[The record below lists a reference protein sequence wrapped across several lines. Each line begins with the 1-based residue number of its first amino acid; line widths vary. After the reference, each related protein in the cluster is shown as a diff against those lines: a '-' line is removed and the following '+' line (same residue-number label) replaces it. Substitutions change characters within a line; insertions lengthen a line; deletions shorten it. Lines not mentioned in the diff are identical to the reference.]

1 MKLIKSLGVIGSLI
15 FIAAC
20 GNNASSTATDSTTAA
35 NADTTKKTADN
46 KAEQNF
52 INYAVPGNTKEIVWL
67 KAGIKDGHNKQL
79 KEHAKMMLKDH
90 LKLDSTVSA
99 YLVKHKDLTVPSV
112 DTTNAVNI
120 NDKKGADWD
129 KAWIQKML
137 DDHNDLLT
145 KLQQSSSD
153 VKDTEL
159 LSIINGTIPVVQ
171 SHISMVK
178 DLQGKLK

>member
-1 MKLIKSLGVIGSLI
+1 MKLIKSMGVIGGLI
-15 FIAAC
+15 VMAAC
-20 GNNASSTATDSTTAA
+20 GNNASNASADSTATVS
-35 NADTTKKTADN
+35 ADTSKKAPDN

-67 KAGIKDGHNKQL
+67 KAGISQGHNKQL

-99 YLVKHKDLTVPSV
+99 YLGNHKDLSIPSV

-129 KAWIQKML
+129 KAWVQKMV
-137 DDHNDLLT
+137 DDHSELLT
-145 KLQQSSSD
+145 KLQLSSSD

-171 SHISMVK
+171 SHLSMVK
-178 DLQGKLK
+178 DMQGKLK